1 MTLNEAVEHINGI
14 RPSFGHETNEAL
26 DVVIGVATDPGIR
39 FALLDD
45 CERCLRQGCEYRG
58 AEVIR
63 VNCPL
68 MKTSAV

>member
-1 MTLNEAVEHINGI
+1 MTLNEAVEHVNGI

-39 FALLDD
+39 SALLDD
-45 CERCLRQGCEYRG
+45 CEQCLRQGCEYRD
-58 AEVIR
+58 ADVIR

-68 MKTSAV
+68 FMRSAV

>member
-1 MTLNEAVEHINGI
+1 MTLNEAVEHVNGI

-26 DVVIGVATDPGIR
+26 DMVIGVATDPGIR

-45 CERCLRQGCEYRG
+45 CDGCLRQGCEYRDAG
-58 AEVIR
+58 VIR

-68 MKTSAV
+68 FMSSEV